1 MAAPRSSRLAA
12 LAAIALLL
20 AACEDGANPFASL
33 TSGSGNGADPGSLAA
48 GSPADAEAETVERD
62 VEAPDVFEAT
72 EKGLWDGRPSLG
84 GVWVAYP
91 DVATPERVVVRNTVN
106 GQEVVGA
113 LFRREREMPGP
124 RIQVSSEAAAELGML
139 AGQPADLYVVA
150 LKRERVPVAPAPS
163 EAIAAGEIESAPLD
177 PAATAAA
184 ALEAVGAPSDT
195 RPAPRPAAAT
205 DAPAPAAT
213 SSPAPAP
220 QPPAEPASAAPAASA
235 PALSGGRFIQIG
247 IFSVEQNAQ
256 NAGESL
262 RVSGIVPSVREQTS
276 GDNTYWRVLVGPVT
290 SAADR
295 SALLEKVRDLGY
307 ADAYVISN

>member
-12 LAAIALLL
+12 LAAVALLL
-20 AACEDGANPFASL
+20 AACEDGSNPFATL
-33 TSGSGNGADPGSLAA
+33 MSGSGNGTAPEALAETP
-48 GSPADAEAETVERD
+48 PADVETVERD

-163 EAIAAGEIESAPLD
+163 EAIAGGEIESAPLES
-177 PAATAAA
+177 AATAAA
-184 ALEAVGAPSDT
+184 ALEAVGASSDT

-205 DAPAPAAT
+205 AAPAPAAT
-213 SSPAPAP
+213 SAPAPAP
-220 QPPAEPASAAPAASA
+220 QPSAAPAASA
-235 PALSGGRFIQIG
+235 PALSGGSFIQIG

-256 NAGESL
+256 NAAESL
-262 RVSGIVPSVREQTS
+262 RVSGIVPNVREQTS